1 MSKLSKTETLLKI
14 MNAERVD
21 QVIRGHKWKEKA
33 AMKGV
38 SEET

>member
-1 MSKLSKTETLLKI
+1 MSKLSKAETLLKI

-21 QVIRGHKWKEKA
+21 YVIRGHKWKRKA
-33 AMKGV
+33 NMKGV